1 MKNLLNKFK
10 IAKKIKVNQPKKF
23 SPAEATPKTTYEEW
37 LNQEQEGQLVV
48 DVYQTPTNI
57 VIKSTVAGL
66 KTQDLDISINND
78 MITIR
83 GKRENEEEVKK
94 EDYFYKECYWG
105 GFSRSIILPAEV
117 KADETMAELENGI
130 LTIIIPKINKA
141 NINIETRE

>member
-1 MKNLLNKFK
+1 MKSLLNKFK
-10 IAKKIKVNQPKKF
+10 IAKKIKVNQPKKL
-23 SPAEATPKTTYEEW
+23 SPAEAAPKTTYEEW
-37 LNQEQEGQLVV
+37 LSQEQEGQLVV
-48 DVYQTPTNI
+48 DVYQTPSDI

-66 KTQDLDISINND
+66 KSQDLDISINND

-105 GFSRSIILPAEV
+105 SFSRSIILPAEV
-117 KADETMAELENGI
+117 KADETRAELENGI
-130 LTIIIPKINKA
+130 LTIVIPKINKA